1 MRRRIWRLSEGQF
14 DDEKP
19 ILDIQPEKIEIS
31 CNAFEKCEG
40 DFVIR
45 STNQVPVRGMV
56 YCSNP
61 YILIATPQ
69 FDGVESKIH
78 YQVIHQGFYE
88 GDTISGNFDI
98 IGNGCEYH
106 LPFDVH
112 YVRKY
117 PTSSIGEI
125 RELSDFANLAN
136 GHWNEAM
143 QLFYSKGFSDFI
155 SHQAGNI
162 QLLYRGFLSVPPTSR
177 NLEAFLVACNLKSPV
192 SYTLD
197 TADRYYYSVDENQKE
212 SIEITKNTWGY
223 IDIRIS
229 CDADFITLENTCIT
243 ADFFV
248 GSNLSL
254 NYYIHKNRLHA
265 GKNYAVIHF
274 DAAGEHRQIQIVAS
288 TKAEE
293 ELVPSVSLEAKKT
306 EYELLS
312 LYVAYRLRKITTG
325 DWCNQTIALMS
336 TLNEE
341 IQSNLYFGLIKTHAL
356 IANKQRQD
364 ALWEIQ
370 NLKQDITDKK
380 STEWAYLLY
389 LCTLIEP
396 EESYVDR
403 LTKEIELIFRERPED
418 VRIFWFLTFLR
429 KEYVSNT
436 ALKLQAISR
445 WVMDGID
452 SPFLYIEAYDLIC
465 RDPFLLQKFDPFSL
479 KILNWARKH
488 DGITGNL
495 AIQITHLLEQ
505 EKGFNERIFTIVGQ
519 TYQLYPEEELL
530 VAILKYLITAHKV
543 EEVYHSWYALGVDH
557 EIKLTGLFEAFLLSL
572 PKDSIAPL
580 PNAVA
585 MYFGYHN
592 SLPASMKAFLYANI
606 ITNKRSQENIYNQYQ
621 KTMERFALEQMASGR
636 MDDNLAII
644 YQDALDHKMI
654 DEDVADAMATL
665 FFTKKIICIYPDITR
680 VMVFEEALAE
690 PIIVPVVNRIAYVP
704 LYTDHYQIF
713 LEEKGNNLITDEHA
727 YFVETLLQGPQLLE
741 KFTSL
746 TREPLHYFV
755 HALTEFEEE
764 FQLSSEDMDH
774 IVEFYNSEWIA
785 SNYKHKMYPFFIKFL
800 QAHGQE
806 SILNEHLLEEQDYLH
821 LDSKTICFIFELL
834 VLSDEYEKAYEIFSE
849 YNVWNASKKLI
860 LRLVTKKL
868 QENLDETNDFL
879 VSVSAALLKQ
889 YLSTEE
895 TLFYLNYHFAGPTE
909 EMITLWTFAAARQLD
924 TSALEERILTQMLYM
939 DALDERAYQIFESYL
954 EHKNNKMIVEAYL
967 TYLAHKYILEDLD
980 VPEHVFAQIYRM
992 LRRGEKTNDCCRI
1005 AMMKHFAYAE
1015 SLENHEFKLLDELV
1029 RDSILKNVYFGFFRR
1044 MDDRLVV
1051 KYHLYDKVF
1060 AEYRGE
1066 PRGRLFIRY
1075 RKDDGEELREEMI
1088 EMYDG
1093 IYVRQFMMF
1102 FGERITYEIVRENGP
1117 TEEVLDK
1124 NELSYQDIVENGE
1137 LSRYLLLNRMQ
1148 SDFVYQND
1156 KELLTTMK
1164 QYQSFDVATEQL
1176 FTLL

>member
-19 ILDIQPEKIEIS
+19 ILDIQPGEIEIS
-31 CNAFEKCEG
+31 CHAFEGCEG

-56 YCSNP
+56 YCTNP
-61 YILIATPQ
+61 YIYIGTPQ
-69 FDGVESKIH
+69 FDGLESKIH
-78 YQVIHQGFYE
+78 FQVIHQGFYE
-88 GDTISGNFDI
+88 GDTISGSFDI

-125 RELSDFANLAN
+125 RELSDFASLAN

-143 QLFYSKGFSDFI
+143 QLFYSKEFSEFI
-155 SHQAGNI
+155 THQSGNI
-162 QLLYRGFLSVPPTSR
+162 QLLYRGFISVPPTSR
-177 NLEAFLVACNLKSPV
+177 NLEAFLVACNQKSAV
-192 SYTLD
+192 TYTLD
-197 TADRYYYSVDENQKE
+197 TKDRVYYHVDENQKE
-212 SIEITKNTWGY
+212 SIEITKNTWGN
-223 IDIRIS
+223 IDIRIA
-229 CDADFITLENTCIT
+229 CDAEFITLENTYIT

-248 GSNLSL
+248 GSTLSL

-265 GKNYAVIHF
+265 GKNYARITF
-274 DAAGEHRQIQIVAS
+274 DGGGEHREIHIMAA
-288 TKAEE
+288 TCDEE
-293 ELVPSVSLEAKKT
+293 DLVESKSLETKKIK
-306 EYELLS
+306 YQLLS
-312 LYVAYRLRKITTG
+312 MYVNYRLRKMTTG

-336 TLNEE
+336 TMSEE
-341 IQSNLYFGLIKTHAL
+341 IQQNPYFNLIKTHAL

-370 NLKQDITDKK
+370 QLKQDISDKK

-396 EESYVDR
+396 EENYVDR
-403 LTKEIELIFRERPED
+403 LTREIELIFREHPED

-429 KEYVSNT
+429 KEYINDR
-436 ALKLQAISR
+436 AQKLKAIAQ
-445 WVMDGID
+445 WVMAGVD

-465 RDPFLLQKFDPFSL
+465 QDPYLVQSFDAFSL

-505 EKGFNERIFTIVGQ
+505 EKTFRDRVFTIVGQ
-519 TYQLYPEEELL
+519 TYQQFGEEELL
-530 VAILKYLITAHKV
+530 AAILRYLITAQKV
-543 EEVYHSWYALGVDH
+543 EEVYHHWYALGVEH
-557 EIKLTGLFEAFLLSL
+557 EIKVTGLYEAFLLSL
-572 PKDSIAPL
+572 PKDSIDPL

-585 MYFGYHN
+585 MYFGYQN
-592 SLPASMKAFLYANI
+592 KLPANMRAFLYANI
-606 ITNKRSQENIYNQYQ
+606 ITNKRSQEQIYKQYQ
-621 KTMERFALEQMASGR
+621 KTIERFALEEMQLGK
-636 MDDNLAII
+636 MDDNRAII

-654 DEDVADAMATL
+654 DGDVADAMASL

-680 VMVFEEALAE
+680 VMVFEEALDK
-690 PIIVPVVNRIAYVP
+690 PVIVPVVNRVAYVP

-713 LEEKGNNLITDEHA
+713 LEEKGSNLITDDHA
-727 YFVETLLQGPQLLE
+727 YFIETLLQGPQLIDRF
-741 KFTSL
+741 KQL
-746 TREPLHYFV
+746 TTKPLHYFV
-755 HALTEFEEE
+755 HDLTEFEESLE
-764 FQLSSEDMDH
+764 LSSEDMDK
-774 IVEFYNSEWIA
+774 VVGFYNSDWISDA
-785 SNYKHKMYPFFIKFL
+785 YKHKMYPFFIKFL

-806 SILNEHLLEEQDYLH
+806 ALLNEHLMQERDYEH
-821 LDSKTICFIFELL
+821 LDSKTMCFIFELL
-834 VLSDEYEKAYEIFSE
+834 VLSDAYDKAFEIFSH
-849 YNVWNASKKLI
+849 YHVWNASKKLM

-868 QENLDETNDFL
+868 QADLDTTDDFL
-879 VSVSAALLKQ
+879 VSVCAALLKQ

-939 DALDERAYQIFESYL
+939 DALDERAYGVFESYL

-967 TYLAHKYILEDLD
+967 TYLAHQYILEDTS
-980 VPEHVFAQIYRM
+980 VPDHVFEQIYHM
-992 LRRGEKTNDCCRI
+992 LRRGEKTNECCQI
-1005 AMMKHFAYAE
+1005 AMMKYLSLQD

-1029 RDSILKNVYFGFFRR
+1029 REYILRNTYFGFFRR

-1060 AEYRGE
+1060 AEYRGM
-1066 PRGRLFIRY
+1066 PRERLFIRY
-1075 RKDDGEELREEMI
+1075 QKDDGDEQTEEMI

-1102 FGERITYEIVRENGP
+1102 FGEKITYDIYREVNNS
-1117 TEEVLDK
+1117 TEVLAHE
-1124 NELSYQDIVENGE
+1124 ELSYQDIVENGE

-1156 KELLTTMK
+1156 KELVASMK
-1164 QYQSFDVATEQL
+1164 QYQSFDFATEQL